1 MSVSE
6 TQLANDA
13 KETGRIEAF
22 SDGVFAIA
30 ITLLILDV
38 RPPADISKPAALVSE
53 LVKLWPAYLAYVIS
67 FTTIGIM
74 WIQHHKLLTLITR
87 SNHALLLLNTYLMFW
102 VTFVPF
108 PTSLLADY
116 ISREEGVAAVGA
128 IVYSGT
134 YFMIAVAFNLLWRYA
149 AHNNRLLDT
158 KANPRSVRAIYR
170 SYAFGPLLY
179 LVALA
184 LAFVSAQ
191 ASVAMN
197 MLLALFFAL
206 PDPSR
211 RSLYD
216 SRGDQGSGV
225 RDHGSESALEP

>member
-1 MSVSE
+1 MRVTK

-87 SNHALLLLNTYLMFW
+87 SNHALLLLNTYLM
-102 VTFVPF
+102 
-108 PTSLLADY
+108 
-116 ISREEGVAAVGA
+116 
-128 IVYSGT
+128 
-134 YFMIAVAFNLLWRYA
+134 
-149 AHNNRLLDT
+149 
-158 KANPRSVRAIYR
+158 
-170 SYAFGPLLY
+170 
-179 LVALA
+179 
-184 LAFVSAQ
+184 
-191 ASVAMN
+191 
-197 MLLALFFAL
+197 
-206 PDPSR
+206 
-211 RSLYD
+211 
-216 SRGDQGSGV
+216 
-225 RDHGSESALEP
+225 